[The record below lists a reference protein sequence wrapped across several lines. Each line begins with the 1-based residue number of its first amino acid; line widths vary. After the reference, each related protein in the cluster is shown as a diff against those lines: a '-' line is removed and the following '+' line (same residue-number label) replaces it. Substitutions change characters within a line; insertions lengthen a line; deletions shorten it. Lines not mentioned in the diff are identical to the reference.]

1 MPSLESDT
9 TTVQAVRSAYA
20 AAGWVATG
28 WVATGT
34 YGILIDAASPTLQS
48 LGLIYPSTDL
58 DGDKALTIDV
68 SASGLAGFDA
78 IGYDNHLSL
87 DESLAA
93 LGHANAAVILVFP
106 VLDDPQNGGS
116 EPLNTSDTVFVIGQ
130 DGASNPIVLTS
141 AVIDG
146 TTTSIRFQDPVQLFS
161 NGDGGEILVATNVS
175 APSFVFN
182 GSGNTTTLAADV
194 NATSGNYV
202 LNDSAKIRGARTV
215 QAAGSVVFG
224 QTNVH
229 YTGGESAATTDTLTI
244 LAGADVIFKGIVGGG
259 QTLGTESPSDILNGL
274 TIGSSTALVRDVVF
288 DQSVA
293 VAGNLT
299 IWASGQVT
307 FRSGVRLTEGGS
319 LTIRGTSDVLFDS
332 TSSLTLVNSA
342 AGVIGKSFLEGNE
355 GNNSLRGS
363 NWSDHL
369 EGRAGRDSL
378 HGGNGDDSLDGGEG
392 DDLLSGGAGNDTLH
406 GGAGSDS
413 LLLSGARQDYSIL
426 WSPADQLLT
435 FSSNT
440 EGVDTVSGI
449 ETIQF
454 SDVTVSAATF
464 QTSGFVQS
472 AFTPLPRVRI
482 KTSVGDLVVELESE
496 RAPITV
502 TNFMRYV
509 DANFYDGTEFHRVL
523 SNFVVQ
529 GGGYDFV
536 GGQYV
541 YKTPPFAAITLEKTS
556 ATGLS
561 NTPGTLAMA
570 RTGAVDSAT
579 SQFFINVVDNKTTL
593 DAATQQDG
601 NGYAVFGRVV
611 PGTTTSA
618 TLQTLKQVAV
628 VANNWGE
635 VSQPTSAIT
644 LIDVLAEPAATTALP
659 LGTVTISGA
668 ARQGVTLSAANTL
681 ADADGIP
688 AAGQP
693 GAVSYYWKVN
703 GTVIPG
709 ATSATFTPTHEHVG
723 KAVSVSASY
732 TDLKGTTGSVTSEA
746 VLIGVGNILPSGEVS
761 ISGTPIKGQTLSVSH
776 NLTDPDGLGPISYQW
791 QADGLDIEG
800 ATGPVLTLTQ
810 AQAGKTI
817 RVVASYTDQLD
828 TFESVSSTPTTA
840 VLSPV
845 EVSGHV
851 YHWKNHALL
860 GNVGLTLEST
870 ALASIQTASTASNGA
885 YALSVP
891 DETTYHVQAT
901 KSLTTLETG
910 SVISAADALAALKLS
925 VGINPNSDPDGTGPL
940 TAPPVSPY
948 QFLAA
953 DVNGDGRVSAADASA
968 ILKMAVKRTDAP
980 AREWLFVNESHDFWN
995 ESVPDGGA
1003 FITTRSAVPK
1013 DAVMPRAVE
1022 ITDGVPLNLVAVL
1035 KGDVNGSLQATAG
1048 SSALPDTYFQDLAS
1062 ANPLSMH
1069 ISQFGAAG
1077 IDGSSPQPQPGGLPP
1092 MPTLNVTQPP
1102 GNALFT
1108 AKSIQWLESGDLRFD
1123 LWLDGSSSAE
1133 FLDLQLGLP
1142 GAQGIAFSSESPSGW
1157 VVLSNDE
1164 QSAGT
1169 RVFQLSAYSSSW
1181 SPTTGD
1187 LYLGRMEIDL
1197 SPGQK
1202 QQSLI
1207 FWSGVAGADALS
1219 PYVLQ
1224 LRANSAPTGTVTITG
1239 TATQGQTLTASNTL
1253 GDIDGLGTISY
1264 QWRANGADIEGATGS
1279 TLTLTQAQVGKT
1291 ITVVASY
1298 TDQHKATE
1306 SVTSVATGA
1315 VSSNVPSTPT
1325 EVLRK
1330 SPEDALVQA
1339 KNIQWLSSGDLRLD
1353 LWIELSA
1360 PAEVIEFEIG
1370 LSGAPAL
1377 TFTPAYSDKW
1387 VTANNQ
1393 ELIGEARVLRLG
1405 GYSASSSP
1413 VSGEFYVG
1421 RVDLDLP
1428 VGQSR
1433 QTVMFWS
1440 GAAGTNTLSPYT
1452 LEVKGNTVPTGT
1464 VTVEGVLKQ
1473 GQTLTASNNLADE
1486 DGLGV
1491 ISYQWQ
1497 AGGANITGAT
1507 GTSFTLTQA
1516 QVGQAITV
1524 VASYTDQ
1531 MNTAESVTSA
1541 KTALVANVNDQP
1553 TGSVKITG
1561 TATQGQTLT
1570 ASNTLADADGL
1581 GTISYQWQAGGA
1593 NIAGATGTS
1602 FTLTQAQV
1610 GKAITVVASYTDQQN
1625 TAESVSS
1632 AATNLVANVNDQP
1645 TGSVTIA
1652 GTATQGQTLT
1662 ASNTLADADGLGTI
1676 SYQWQAGG
1684 ANITGA
1690 TGTSFTL
1697 TQAQVGK
1704 AITVVASYTDQQ
1716 NTAESV

>member
-1 MPSLESDT
+1 
-9 TTVQAVRSAYA
+9 
-20 AAGWVATG
+20 
-28 WVATGT
+28 
-34 YGILIDAASPTLQS
+34 
-48 LGLIYPSTDL
+48 
-58 DGDKALTIDV
+58 
-68 SASGLAGFDA
+68 
-78 IGYDNHLSL
+78 
-87 DESLAA
+87 
-93 LGHANAAVILVFP
+93 
-106 VLDDPQNGGS
+106 
-116 EPLNTSDTVFVIGQ
+116 
-130 DGASNPIVLTS
+130 
-141 AVIDG
+141 
-146 TTTSIRFQDPVQLFS
+146 
-161 NGDGGEILVATNVS
+161 
-175 APSFVFN
+175 
-182 GSGNTTTLAADV
+182 
-194 NATSGNYV
+194 
-202 LNDSAKIRGARTV
+202 
-215 QAAGSVVFG
+215 
-224 QTNVH
+224 
-229 YTGGESAATTDTLTI
+229 
-244 LAGADVIFKGIVGGG
+244 
-259 QTLGTESPSDILNGL
+259 
-274 TIGSSTALVRDVVF
+274 
-288 DQSVA
+288 
-293 VAGNLT
+293 
-299 IWASGQVT
+299 
-307 FRSGVRLTEGGS
+307 
-319 LTIRGTSDVLFDS
+319 
-332 TSSLTLVNSA
+332 
-342 AGVIGKSFLEGNE
+342 
-355 GNNSLRGS
+355 
-363 NWSDHL
+363 
-369 EGRAGRDSL
+369 
-378 HGGNGDDSLDGGEG
+378 
-392 DDLLSGGAGNDTLH
+392 
-406 GGAGSDS
+406 
-413 LLLSGARQDYSIL
+413 
-426 WSPADQLLT
+426 
-435 FSSNT
+435 
-440 EGVDTVSGI
+440 
-449 ETIQF
+449 
-454 SDVTVSAATF
+454 
-464 QTSGFVQS
+464 
-472 AFTPLPRVRI
+472 
-482 KTSVGDLVVELESE
+482 
-496 RAPITV
+496 
-502 TNFMRYV
+502 
-509 DANFYDGTEFHRVL
+509 
-523 SNFVVQ
+523 
-529 GGGYDFV
+529 
-536 GGQYV
+536 
-541 YKTPPFAAITLEKTS
+541 
-556 ATGLS
+556 
-561 NTPGTLAMA
+561 
-570 RTGAVDSAT
+570 
-579 SQFFINVVDNKTTL
+579 
-593 DAATQQDG
+593 
-601 NGYAVFGRVV
+601 
-611 PGTTTSA
+611 
-618 TLQTLKQVAV
+618 
-628 VANNWGE
+628 
-635 VSQPTSAIT
+635 
-644 LIDVLAEPAATTALP
+644 
-659 LGTVTISGA
+659 
-668 ARQGVTLSAANTL
+668 
-681 ADADGIP
+681 
-688 AAGQP
+688 
-693 GAVSYYWKVN
+693 
-703 GTVIPG
+703 
-709 ATSATFTPTHEHVG
+709 
-723 KAVSVSASY
+723 
-732 TDLKGTTGSVTSEA
+732 
-746 VLIGVGNILPSGEVS
+746 
-761 ISGTPIKGQTLSVSH
+761 
-776 NLTDPDGLGPISYQW
+776 
-791 QADGLDIEG
+791 
-800 ATGPVLTLTQ
+800 
-810 AQAGKTI
+810 
-817 RVVASYTDQLD
+817 
-828 TFESVSSTPTTA
+828 
-840 VLSPV
+840 
-845 EVSGHV
+845 
-851 YHWKNHALL
+851 
-860 GNVGLTLEST
+860 
-870 ALASIQTASTASNGA
+870 
-885 YALSVP
+885 
-891 DETTYHVQAT
+891 
-901 KSLTTLETG
+901 
-910 SVISAADALAALKLS
+910 
-925 VGINPNSDPDGTGPL
+925 
-940 TAPPVSPY
+940 
-948 QFLAA
+948 
-953 DVNGDGRVSAADASA
+953 
-968 ILKMAVKRTDAP
+968 
-980 AREWLFVNESHDFWN
+980 
-995 ESVPDGGA
+995 
-1003 FITTRSAVPK
+1003 
-1013 DAVMPRAVE
+1013 
-1022 ITDGVPLNLVAVL
+1022 
-1035 KGDVNGSLQATAG
+1035 
-1048 SSALPDTYFQDLAS
+1048 
-1062 ANPLSMH
+1062 
-1069 ISQFGAAG
+1069 
-1077 IDGSSPQPQPGGLPP
+1077 

-1662 ASNTLADADGLGTI
+1662 ASNTLADVDGLGAI
-1676 SYQWQAGG
+1676 SYQWRADGT
-1684 ANITGA
+1684 NIAGA
-1690 TGTSFTL
+1690 TGTSLTL

-1704 AITVVASYTDQQ
+1704 AITVVASYTDQL
-1716 NTAESV
+1716 NTAESLSSAATTAIVDINDAPTGTDKTVTTQEGTAYQFSSVDFGFNDVDPGDMLGAVRIDTLPDSSKGTLKLGSSPVAAGQVIEAAQITNLKFEPIARLSGTALASFNFSVRDAQLFDISPQMVTLDVSPAPWIETSGHVYHWKNHALLAGANLIARSMMFDSPANALFDFRQLQYTDTNILQAEVWLTTATSVDDISVTLSADASVSISFTPGQTLDGWTVESNAEILDNRSHLLVAGFTQSQGKNIGGATKLGDVQFDLAAVSAEPIIGFAASEAGGVDMKPYEVALPWAQSTSTSSGLFALSVPDEGPYQVRVNKSLTAQETGPVISAADALAALKLSVGINPNSVPAGTGLLTAPPVSPYQFLAADVNGDGRVSAADALAILKMAVKRNDAPSREWLFVNEAYDLWNESAPNGGAFTTTRIAVPKDAAMPRSVEITDGSPLNLVAVLKGDVNGNWAAPTGSTALPDSYFQALVGNSPLTMNLAQFGVVNTGAVLG